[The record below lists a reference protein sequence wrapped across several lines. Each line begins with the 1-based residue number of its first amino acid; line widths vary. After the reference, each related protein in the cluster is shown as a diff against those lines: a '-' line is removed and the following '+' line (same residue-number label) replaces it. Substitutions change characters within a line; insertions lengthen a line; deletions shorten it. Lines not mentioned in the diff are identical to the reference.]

1 MRELYLYWHVAP
13 ADLAAAAAGMR
24 AFQAGLMAAQPG
36 LQCRLLRRSDDR
48 DPRATL
54 METYQRPGG
63 IDAGLQAQIVALG
76 AQAVA
81 PWCDGQRHVELF
93 EPLEP

>member
-13 ADLAAAAAGMR
+13 ADLAAAATALR
-24 AFQAGLMAAQPG
+24 AFQAGLTARQPG

-54 METYQRPGG
+54 METYRHPGG
-63 IDAGLQAQIVALG
+63 VDAGLQAQIVALG

-81 PWCDGQRHVELF
+81 PWCQGQRHVELF